1 MLVHSI
7 RIALILRHIFIR
19 VARSVS
25 EIAPR
30 MELPVLGIPGHR
42 LVLATLSLWRM
53 TSRNFNGK
61 GPGRILVTATLVAGS
76 LVVGCSGG
84 GDGGEPTPTPTPTLP
99 MVTGTTEPPTAVV
112 TPSLTPPVDFP
123 GFHPV
128 ETVSGIPTI
137 DAIIVA
143 AVDGRA
149 SDLAALTRF
158 SRVACATQPIGV
170 GSPPRCQAGESDG
183 QPIEVLPAT
192 ACEGLFIRPGDLI
205 GQYQGMLQP
214 PKRLYAVFAAES
226 QDVVSVTP
234 EPAYGIVLGRE
245 LSDIESP
252 RLFIDGSGKIVQ
264 VDLGCGPPGSGV
276 PSGRQLIVAPPA

>member
-1 MLVHSI
+1 
-7 RIALILRHIFIR
+7 
-19 VARSVS
+19 
-25 EIAPR
+25 
-30 MELPVLGIPGHR
+30 MELPVSGIRGHG
-42 LVLATLSLWRM
+42 LVLATLSLLRM
-53 TSRNFNGK
+53 TSRNFIGSK
-61 GPGRILVTATLVAGS
+61 SPAWVLVTATLVAGS
-76 LVVGCSGG
+76 FVWGCSGG
-84 GDGGEPTPTPTPTLP
+84 GDGEEPTPAPTPTLT
-99 MVTGTTEPPTAVV
+99 MVTGTTEPPAAVA
-112 TPSLTPPVDFP
+112 TPSLAPPVEFP

-128 ETVSGIPTI
+128 GTVSGIPTI

-158 SRVACATQPIGV
+158 SQVACATQPIGV
-170 GSPPRCQAGESDG
+170 GSPPKCQAGESDG
-183 QPIEVLPAT
+183 QRIEVLPAT

-205 GQYQGMLQP
+205 DRYQGMLQP

-245 LSDIESP
+245 LTDIESP

-276 PSGRQLIVAPPA
+276 PSGRQLVVAPPE

>member
-1 MLVHSI
+1 
-7 RIALILRHIFIR
+7 
-19 VARSVS
+19 
-25 EIAPR
+25 
-30 MELPVLGIPGHR
+30 MELPVLGIPGHG
-42 LVLATLSLWRM
+42 LVLATLSLLRM

-205 GQYQGMLQP
+205 GRYQGMLQP

>member
-84 GDGGEPTPTPTPTLP
+84 GDGGEPTPTLTPTLP